1 MTASCNNF
9 IESCPPMDIPFRA
22 ASFRAAWLALM
33 LAVSGCAAPPPQD
46 LTVTDDTRIR
56 LADALEASGDT
67 ANAAQALRP
76 PELRDSAPGADPLT
90 HAEVLILAGQPDKGI
105 ALAMDAL
112 VQRGDDV
119 PFGLAVGRLAL
130 KAGQLAQA
138 GDVYQQIL
146 RRHPDNLRA
155 LNGKSV
161 VQAQQGDLAGASE
174 TLRQALAQNPR
185 DVTTRS
191 NFALVM
197 LLSGHNDIAL
207 YMLEDLDH
215 SDPSPLIAANLAMA
229 RKRLGTAV
237 Q

>member
-1 MTASCNNF
+1 L
-9 IESCPPMDIPFRA
+9 RA
-22 ASFRAAWLALM
+22 ACVS
-33 LAVSGCAAPPPQD
+33 LAVVLAGCAAPPPREQ
-46 LTVTDDTRIR
+46 TVTDDTRMR
-56 LADALEASGDT
+56 LADVLEASGDS
-67 ANAAQALRP
+67 AGAAAALAP
-76 PELRDSAPGADPLT
+76 VGSRDGSQGTDALS
-90 HAEVLILAGQPDKGI
+90 HAELLILAGQPDKGV

-119 PFGLAVGRLAL
+119 VFGLAVGRLAL

-146 RRHPDNLRA
+146 RRHPDNLQA

-161 VQAQQGDLAGASE
+161 VQAQQGDLAGAAG
-174 TLRQALAQNPR
+174 TLRQALAENPR

-197 LLSGHNDIAL
+197 LLSGNNDIAL
-207 YMLEDLDH
+207 YMLQDLAQ
-215 SDPSPLIAANLAMA
+215 SNPSPLIAANLALA
-229 RKRLGTAV
+229 RKRLGVV